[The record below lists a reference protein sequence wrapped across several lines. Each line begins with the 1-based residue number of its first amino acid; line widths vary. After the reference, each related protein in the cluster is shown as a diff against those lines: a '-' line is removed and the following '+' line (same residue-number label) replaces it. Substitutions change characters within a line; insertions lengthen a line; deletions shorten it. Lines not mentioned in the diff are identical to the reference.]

1 MMIGL
6 NYTMMRYSVT
16 VGCLLCAYIILI
28 CQVQNAT
35 WQNVFQTQE
44 GMNSQTEAMT
54 TWIEKEKTTQTAQ

>member
-6 NYTMMRYSVT
+6 NYTMMHHNVID
-16 VGCLLCAYIILI
+16 GCLLCAYIILI
-28 CQVQNAT
+28 CQVQNAA

-54 TWIEKEKTTQTAQ
+54 AWTENGKSIQTVR